1 MQYQRLGNAVAVVL
15 ASVVGLSLSTSIKPI
30 QAETSDN
37 PTPEVATKVSDE
49 SDSVQSEVRSDVA
62 KVGESSAQQ
71 IVASADEE
79 ISAIAKVFPH
89 TQDERQAATVYVRNI
104 PVLTFLG
111 DAVEA
116 AEAEEKDASSLRKLA
131 ATKAAP
137 PDAEQ
142 PLWKANKLVAEF
154 NQLNRTGQVE
164 GEEISVRWEDDL
176 YIIEHGEE
184 ILVTLDEDAIL
195 PDTTGAAAEDALQ
208 AANRLRRLL
217 GEEEANPLTEVAD
230 LPAPPEPEPEPQ
242 VVAYGGGSF
251 YQQGEASWYGPGFHG
266 RTTANG
272 ERYNQ
277 WAMTAAHKYLPFG
290 TLVRVTNLYSGAVA
304 VVRINDRGPYA
315 HGRVIDL
322 SAAAADAIGMGG
334 VASVRIDILN

>member
-1 MQYQRLGNAVAVVL
+1 MQYKRLGNAVAVVL
-15 ASVVGLSLSTSIKPI
+15 ASVMGLSFAASIKPI
-30 QAETSDN
+30 QAETFEDAMGVAAKLSDG
-37 PTPEVATKVSDE
+37 
-49 SDSVQSEVRSDVA
+49 SDSAVQHDAEVSLEVS
-62 KVGESSAQQ
+62 KVGESFSQQ
-71 IVASADEE
+71 DAKVAEE
-79 ISAIAKVFPH
+79 EVPAIAKVFPH
-89 TQDERQAATVYVRNI
+89 VVDDRQAATVYVRNI

-111 DAVEA
+111 DTVESV
-116 AEAEEKDASSLRKLA
+116 DAKQDSTEQRKLA
-131 ATKAAP
+131 ATKVAP

-154 NQLNRTGQVE
+154 NQLNRAGKVN
-164 GEEISVRWEDDL
+164 GGEISVRWQDDR

-184 ILVTLDEDAIL
+184 LLVTLDKDAML

-208 AANRLRRLL
+208 ATNRLRRLL
-217 GEEEANPLTEVAD
+217 GQEGAEPLTKVAD
-230 LPAPPEPEPEPQ
+230 LPAPPAPEPK

-272 ERYNQ
+272 ESFNQ

-290 TLVRVTNLYSGAVA
+290 TMVRVTNLYTGVA
-304 VVRINDRGPYA
+304 TVVRINDRGPYA